1 MKNPNVYGLKDAG
14 AAMAPAGAGPYN
26 PVNEENI
33 GTKYFKR
40 VNADLAKR
48 YGKNGTKKNPAENRG
63 NKMNK
68 VAT

>member
-1 MKNPNVYGLKDAG
+1 MADITNAG

-26 PVNEENI
+26 PVNEQNI
-33 GTKYFKR
+33 GTKYFGR
-40 VNADLAKR
+40 VQKDLNKR

>member
-1 MKNPNVYGLKDAG
+1 MSNPKGYGVVDAG

-40 VNADLAKR
+40 VQKDLSKR
-48 YGKNGTKKNPAENRG
+48 YGAKGNKKNPPYTKG
-63 NKMNK
+63 NKIVN
-68 VAT
+68 